1 MLTTR
6 RMSEDTSPEN
16 SQWSQ
21 REATHSAVSGQR
33 SPPPDQTFAPSD
45 PFSVRPLDPAS
56 TQRKP
61 QPGRGRRSQTVA
73 VSQGGHYIRATMP
86 QGSVHDIAVDA
97 TLRAAALRLARGNED
112 ARRRGG
118 EEAKRQESI
127 ISPFIASLDLA
138 SSPHFASPPHLTT
151 PRLILPADLRTK
163 IRRARTG
170 NLILFVVDASGS
182 MGARQRMIAVKGAV
196 LSLLLDAYQK
206 RDRVGLIAFRGQGAE
221 VLVPPT
227 NSVELAEQRL
237 RQMPTGGRTPLV
249 AGLQLADQVL
259 TSHLQR
265 DAALTPLLVLITD
278 GRPNVGSPAQLHHV
292 ALALA
297 QKRIAVLVL
306 DSEQNFVHL
315 GAAREVAAW
324 LEAEYLL
331 LDELRAGVIAG
342 RVRQRLK
349 GI

>member
-1 MLTTR
+1 MLMTWR
-6 RMSEDTSPEN
+6 VSEDTSQDN
-16 SQWSQ
+16 
-21 REATHSAVSGQR
+21 AQR
-33 SPPPDQTFAPSD
+33 STFNVQRSTPPDQTFAPSD
-45 PFSVRPLDPAS
+45 PFSVRPLAPAS
-56 TQRKP
+56 AQRKP

-73 VSQGGHYIRATMP
+73 VSQGGSYIRATIP

-97 TLRAAALRLARGNED
+97 TLRAAALRRV
-112 ARRRGG
+112 RRGG
-118 EEAKRQESI
+118 GAGEQGRIKTAF
-127 ISPFIASLDLA
+127 PLPLCPPASLLV
-138 SSPHFASPPHLTT
+138 T
-151 PRLILPADLRTK
+151 PADLRIK
-163 IRRARTG
+163 VRRARTG

-249 AGLQLADQVL
+249 AGLQLADQML
-259 TSHLQR
+259 TNYLQR

-278 GRPNVGSPAQLHHV
+278 GRPNVGSPAQLRHT

-315 GAAREVAAW
+315 GAAREVATW